1 MLSEQ
6 KVKQVQSLLRE
17 ARRRGVRVVYRRIA
31 IQTGV
36 SREMVTAIAKG
47 TRKVHEKST
56 TPPARGLIERCPHCG
71 AMVEMP
77 CLLCTLESKRK

>member
-6 KVKQVQSLLRE
+6 KIQQIRKLLRD
-17 ARRRGVRVVYRRIA
+17 AKRRGRVVYRQIA
-31 IQTGV
+31 AQAGVNRQT
-36 SREMVTAIAKG
+36 VTGIAKG

-56 TPPARGLIERCPHCG
+56 TPPARGLIERCPDCG

-77 CLLCTLESKRK
+77 CLLCTLESKRT